1 MWSMSNP
8 NNSITVVIAAFNEG
22 VVIGSVVLD
31 ARQYAS
37 HVIVVDDGS
46 SDKTAEIAGL
56 AGADVIILEKNGG
69 KSHAMMQGFARAR
82 EIGSVATVML
92 DGDGQ
97 HDPSEIPL
105 VAEPVLAGRADL
117 VVGSRFIN
125 DKDSEKIPAYRQI
138 GQKVLNSATNISSGR
153 KCSDSQSGYRALSG
167 KALENLDF
175 PTNGYGIESDMLAHF
190 AERGLVIAEVPINVI
205 YDVPHKHKMNPLKHG
220 LSVLNSIIQIISF
233 RKPMLS
239 FGVPGFVV
247 TVIGAAL
254 AYQALLFSVETG
266 AWAPTLTLVSL
277 IMVLMGML
285 LMSVALILYALTRFT
300 RK

>member
-1 MWSMSNP
+1 MSNP

-190 AERGLVIAEVPINVI
+190 AERGLVIAEVPINVT

-239 FGVPGFVV
+239 FGVPGFAV